1 MTRISPEDNRPA
13 NPPNHGHMITSGKS
27 DSRNEL
33 GVDLMIEGRA
43 ADAQERGTQERKK
56 FIE

>member
-1 MTRISPEDNRPA
+1 
-13 NPPNHGHMITSGKS
+13 MITSGKS

-56 FIE
+56 FIGKMV